1 MRKWDWKKTDQ
12 PYFKIA
18 VYVFAVLAATVLFE
32 KVIGNL
38 PSISS
43 TIHAFLKVTQTLC
56 LPFLMGFMIAYVMN
70 PFVNFF
76 ERHTMKN
83 NSFFQRHPRMTRA
96 VAITL
101 IYTIVIGGI
110 IWIAIYLV
118 PEIKT
123 SVVNFANQL
132 PVYTATLNQKIEDLF
147 MQVDFIDGE
156 DVNNIIN
163 RLLTPVLGVSEN
175 LQTDGGD
182 LAFLQDPDGISKM
195 LAAVIGNVFTMG
207 RFVFNLIMAIFIA
220 FYMLFD
226 KENFL
231 RQLRKVIFALTSEK
245 TAHRI
250 FYNGSRIHDIFQS
263 FIVGKALDSLIIG
276 ILAFIGLTLIKAPLV
291 LVLSLIIGVTNMIP
305 YFGPFLGGIP
315 AVIITLLISP
325 IHAVW
330 VGLFILALQQFDG
343 NFLGPKILGNSLDIS
358 PLWIILAVVVGGAV
372 MGPLGMF
379 IGVPIFATIKMF
391 CTEYI
396 NRKYDNKYQPAA
408 AISLSD
414 AEQENEN

>member
-1 MRKWDWKKTDQ
+1 MKKWDWKKTDQ

-18 VYVFAVLAATVLFE
+18 VYVFIVLAATVLFE
-32 KVIGNL
+32 KVVGNL
-38 PSISS
+38 PSISN
-43 TIHAFLKVTQTLC
+43 TIHTFLKVTQGLC

-70 PFVNFF
+70 PFINFF

-83 NSFFQRHPRMTRA
+83 NSFFQRHPQVTRA
-96 VAITL
+96 IAITL
-101 IYTIVIGGI
+101 IYTMVIGGI

-123 SVVNFANQL
+123 SVVNFAKQL
-132 PVYTATLNQKIEDLF
+132 PIYTATLNQKIEDLF

-175 LQTDGGD
+175 LQTGSGEFG
-182 LAFLQDPDGISKM
+182 FLQDSDGISKM
-195 LAAVIGNVFTMG
+195 LATFIGNVFTMG

-231 RQLRKVIFALTSEK
+231 RQLRKVIYALTSEK
-245 TAHRI
+245 TANRI
-250 FYNGSRIHDIFQS
+250 LYNGGRIHNIFQS

-325 IHAVW
+325 IHGIW

-343 NFLGPKILGNSLDIS
+343 NFLGPKILGNSLDVS

-396 NRKYDNKYQPAA
+396 NRKYDKKYNQAA
-408 AISLSD
+408 AITASD
-414 AEQENEN
+414 TEKETEI

>member
-1 MRKWDWKKTDQ
+1 MKKWDWKKTDQ

-18 VYVFAVLAATVLFE
+18 VYVFIVLAATVLFE
-32 KVIGNL
+32 KVVGNL
-38 PSISS
+38 PSISN
-43 TIHAFLKVTQTLC
+43 TIHTFLKVTQGLC

-70 PFVNFF
+70 PFIN
-76 ERHTMKN
+76 
-83 NSFFQRHPRMTRA
+83 FQRHPRVTRA
-96 VAITL
+96 IAITL
-101 IYTIVIGGI
+101 IYTMVIGGI

-123 SVVNFANQL
+123 SVVNFAKQL

-175 LQTDGGD
+175 LQTGSGEFG
-182 LAFLQDPDGISKM
+182 FLQDSDGISKM
-195 LAAVIGNVFTMG
+195 LATFIGNVFTMG

-231 RQLRKVIFALTSEK
+231 RQLRKVIYALTSEK
-245 TAHRI
+245 TANRI
-250 FYNGSRIHDIFQS
+250 LYNGSRIHNIFQS

-325 IHAVW
+325 IHGIW

-343 NFLGPKILGNSLDIS
+343 NFLGPKILGNSLDVS

-396 NRKYDNKYQPAA
+396 NRKYDKKYNQAA
-408 AISLSD
+408 AITASD
-414 AEQENEN
+414 TEKETEI

>member
-1 MRKWDWKKTDQ
+1 
-12 PYFKIA
+12 
-18 VYVFAVLAATVLFE
+18 
-32 KVIGNL
+32 
-38 PSISS
+38 
-43 TIHAFLKVTQTLC
+43 
-56 LPFLMGFMIAYVMN
+56 
-70 PFVNFF
+70 
-76 ERHTMKN
+76 
-83 NSFFQRHPRMTRA
+83 
-96 VAITL
+96 
-101 IYTIVIGGI
+101 
-110 IWIAIYLV
+110 
-118 PEIKT
+118 
-123 SVVNFANQL
+123 
-132 PVYTATLNQKIEDLF
+132 
-147 MQVDFIDGE
+147 
-156 DVNNIIN
+156 
-163 RLLTPVLGVSEN
+163 
-175 LQTDGGD
+175 
-182 LAFLQDPDGISKM
+182 M
-195 LAAVIGNVFTMG
+195 LATFIGNVFTMG

-231 RQLRKVIFALTSEK
+231 RQLRKVIYALTSEK
-245 TAHRI
+245 TANRI
-250 FYNGSRIHDIFQS
+250 LYNGSRIHNIFQS

-325 IHAVW
+325 IHGIW

-343 NFLGPKILGNSLDIS
+343 NFLGPKILGNSLDVS

-396 NRKYDNKYQPAA
+396 NRKYDKKYNQAA
-408 AISLSD
+408 AITASD
-414 AEQENEN
+414 TEQETEI

>member
-1 MRKWDWKKTDQ
+1 MKKWDWKKTDQ

-32 KVIGNL
+32 KVAGNL
-38 PSISS
+38 PSISN
-43 TIHAFLKVTQTLC
+43 TIHTFLTVTQGLC

-70 PFVNFF
+70 PFINFF

-83 NSFFQRHPRMTRA
+83 NSFFQRHPRITRA

-101 IYTIVIGGI
+101 IYTLVIGGI

-123 SVVNFANQL
+123 SVVSFAKQL

-175 LQTDGGD
+175 LQAGSGE
-182 LAFLQDPDGISKM
+182 LAFLQDSDGISKM
-195 LAAVIGNVFTMG
+195 LTTFIGNVFTMG

-231 RQLRKVIFALTSEK
+231 RQLRKVIYALTSEK
-245 TAHRI
+245 QQIVFSITAAVSTI
-250 FYNGSRIHDIFQS
+250 SSRAS
-263 FIVGKALDSLIIG
+263 SL
-276 ILAFIGLTLIKAPLV
+276 AKPWTP
-291 LVLSLIIGVTNMIP
+291 
-305 YFGPFLGGIP
+305 
-315 AVIITLLISP
+315 
-325 IHAVW
+325 
-330 VGLFILALQQFDG
+330 
-343 NFLGPKILGNSLDIS
+343 
-358 PLWIILAVVVGGAV
+358 
-372 MGPLGMF
+372 
-379 IGVPIFATIKMF
+379 
-391 CTEYI
+391 
-396 NRKYDNKYQPAA
+396 
-408 AISLSD
+408 
-414 AEQENEN
+414 